1 MSAGNP
7 SASLDAG
14 AENLLGRALSPLERE
29 RLLAYL
35 DLLQRWNSAYNLTAI
50 REPGEMVVRHL
61 LDSLSVLPFVGDG
74 PVLDAGTGAG
84 LPGVPLAILKPGQ
97 EFTLL
102 DSIGKKI
109 RFLRQVKRE
118 LGLPNILPVQ
128 ARLETHLP
136 ARPYAAIIS
145 RAFSSLADFAIG
157 SRQLMVAGTRLLAM
171 KGQDPLAE
179 CRQLPDWIRVDSV
192 HELVVP
198 GLQEQRHLVI
208 MSLTQK
214 SDP

>member
-1 MSAGNP
+1 MSAGDP
-7 SASLDAG
+7 AAMLDSG
-14 AENLLGRALSPLERE
+14 CRELLGRELAVAERDP
-29 RLLAYL
+29 LLAYL

-50 REPGEMVVRHL
+50 REPREIVIRHL
-61 LDSLSVLPFVGDG
+61 LDSLSVLPFIGSG
-74 PVLDAGTGAG
+74 AVLDAGTGAG
-84 LPGVPLAILKPGQ
+84 LPGVPLAIFRPAQ

-118 LGLPNILPVQ
+118 LGLANVQPVQ

-136 ARPYAAIIS
+136 AHPYETIIS
-145 RAFSSLADFAIG
+145 RAFSSLADFAEG
-157 SRQLMVAGTRLLAM
+157 CRQLMTPTTRLLAM

-179 CRQLPDWIRVDSV
+179 RRQLPGWIRVDSV
-192 HELVVP
+192 QELGVP

-208 MSLTQK
+208 MSLLQ
-214 SDP
+214 

>member
-1 MSAGNP
+1 MNANHPAAILEAG
-7 SASLDAG
+7 SQA
-14 AENLLGRALSPLERE
+14 LLGRALSPIERGH
-29 RLLAYL
+29 LLAYL

-61 LDSLSVLPFVGDG
+61 LDSLSVMPFMGEG

-84 LPGVPLAILKPGQ
+84 LPGVPLAIFKPGQ

-102 DSIGKKI
+102 DSIGKKV

-118 LGLPNILPVQ
+118 LGLANIQPVQ
-128 ARLETHLP
+128 DRLETHLP
-136 ARPYAAIIS
+136 ERPYQAIIS
-145 RAFSSLADFAIG
+145 RAFSSLADFADG
-157 SRQLMVAGTRLLAM
+157 SRHLLSAGTRLLAM

-179 CRQLPDWIRVDSV
+179 RRQLPGWIQVDSV
-192 HELVVP
+192 QELVVP

-208 MSLTQK
+208 MSLSQK
-214 SDP
+214 T

>member
-14 AENLLGRALSPLERE
+14 AETLLGRALSPLERE

-118 LGLPNILPVQ
+118 LGLPNI
-128 ARLETHLP
+128 H
-136 ARPYAAIIS
+136 
-145 RAFSSLADFAIG
+145 
-157 SRQLMVAGTRLLAM
+157 
-171 KGQDPLAE
+171 
-179 CRQLPDWIRVDSV
+179 
-192 HELVVP
+192 
-198 GLQEQRHLVI
+198 
-208 MSLTQK
+208 
-214 SDP
+214 

>member
-1 MSAGNP
+1 MSAGNLA
-7 SASLDAG
+7 ASLDAG
-14 AENLLGRALSPLERE
+14 SEALLGRALSPLERE

-61 LDSLSVLPFVGDG
+61 LDSLTVLPFIGHG

-118 LGLPNILPVQ
+118 LGLPNIHPVQ

-136 ARPYAAIIS
+136 LQPYDAIIS
-145 RAFSSLADFAIG
+145 RAFSSLADFAIS
-157 SRQLMVAGTRLLAM
+157 SRELIRAGTRLLAM

-179 CRQLPDWIRVDSV
+179 SRQLPGWIRVDSTQ
-192 HELVVP
+192 ELVVP

-208 MSLTQK
+208 MSLTPK
-214 SDP
+214 PDL

>member
-1 MSAGNP
+1 MNTTEITATL
-7 SASLDAG
+7 ASGCESLLERPPAPR
-14 AENLLGRALSPLERE
+14 ELEHLLG
-29 RLLAYL
+29 YL

-50 REPGEMVVRHL
+50 REPREIVIRHL
-61 LDSLSVLPFVGDG
+61 LDSLSVLPFIGSG
-74 PVLDAGTGAG
+74 AVLDAGTGAG
-84 LPGVPLAILKPGQ
+84 LPGVPLAILKPAQ

-118 LGLPNILPVQ
+118 LGLANIQPVQ

-136 ARPYAAIIS
+136 QHAYESIIS
-145 RAFSSLADFAIG
+145 RAFSSLADFAEG
-157 SRQLMVAGTRLLAM
+157 CRQLMTPTTRLLAM

-179 CRQLPDWIRVDSV
+179 RRQLPGWIRVDSV
-192 HELVVP
+192 QELEVP

-208 MSLTQK
+208 MSLLQ
-214 SDP
+214 